1 MELLARNERHRERER
16 DAFTATI
23 EIDAIRRAA
32 VHKPPIEDAEG
43 SVPLVTIDRQQP
55 VPALDAAGGR
65 SRLVDIRDKPAGVG
79 RADTPARS
87 FDDAVMPGDGVG
99 RE

>member
-16 DAFTATI
+16 QAFTATI
-23 EIDAIRRAA
+23 EIDAKRRAA

-43 SVPLVTIDRQQP
+43 GVPLVTIDRQQP

-65 SRLVDIRDKPAGVG
+65 SRLVDVRDKPSGVG
-79 RADTPARS
+79 RTDIPAGS
-87 FDDAVMPGDGVG
+87 LDHAVMPGDGL
-99 RE
+99 RS